1 MADGSGWSTGS
12 GLGLAGREDARPARV
27 RFDEVLAEFTRRL
40 ASPEPMRRETAVAL
54 VQQMELLARRMAADE
69 DALSV
74 QVANLEAALDALNA
88 RLRSEAA
95 AAAAREAQLT
105 AHLNQTLAELETVRA
120 TKRPLF
126 GAGAVR
132 LILSAVALCAAL
144 CGAGLGAVALT
155 RPPAIERAVPAVTIA
170 DTPPEAVGRIAEPEA
185 AMATVPAAQPTAPE
199 VKRPLASA
207 ATFGTRENYA
217 EVSAAL
223 ERGYPAAVPR
233 LITLAQVGDAKAQ
246 VKLAGLYETGGAGV
260 SRDLSAA
267 RRWTL
272 RAARSGDPTA
282 MYNAAVFLME
292 GDGGPQ
298 DMREAGVWFRRAAE
312 RGVVDAQY
320 NLGLMYEAGRG
331 LERDAAEARRWYAAA
346 AKAGDAAAAARLG
359 DLEVRTARPETM
371 SQVASTEQVSLVDT
385 QTYLAQQG
393 YYIGPIDG
401 VASPALTAAAQA
413 YMRDHPSRAPGL

>member
-1 MADGSGWSTGS
+1 MADDGGWSTGS
-12 GLGLAGREDARPARV
+12 GFGAAGRHDARLARV

-40 ASPEPMRRETAVAL
+40 ASAEPMRRETAVAL
-54 VQQMELLARRMAADE
+54 VQQMELLARRMASDE
-69 DALSV
+69 DALSGR
-74 QVANLEAALDALNA
+74 ASNLEAALDALNA

-105 AHLNQTLAELETVRA
+105 ARLNQTLTELEAVRTV
-120 TKRPLF
+120 KRPMF

-132 LILSAVALCAAL
+132 LILAAVALCAAL
-144 CGAGLGAVALT
+144 CGAGLGVTVLT
-155 RPPAIERAVPAVTIA
+155 RPTAIEHSAPPAALA
-170 DTPPEAVGRIAEPEA
+170 DTAPDAVATTAEPEP
-185 AMATVPAAQPTAPE
+185 AMAAVPPARPARPE
-199 VKRPLASA
+199 VKSSLATA
-207 ATFGTRENYA
+207 ATFGIRETYA
-217 EVSAAL
+217 EVSVAL
-223 ERGYPAAVPR
+223 ERGDPTAVRR
-233 LITLAQVGDAKAQ
+233 LTTLAQVGDAKAQ
-246 VKLAGLYETGGAGV
+246 VKLAGLYEAGRAGV
-260 SRDLSAA
+260 SRDLGAA

-272 RAARSGDPTA
+272 RAARGGDLTA

-320 NLGLMYEAGRG
+320 NLAMMYEAGRG
-331 LERDAAEARRWYAAA
+331 LERDAAEASRWYAAA
-346 AKAGDAAAAARLG
+346 AKAGDAAAAARLA

-371 SQVASTEQVSLVDT
+371 SQVASTEQVSLIDT

-413 YMRDHPSRAPGL
+413 YMRDHPGRAPGL

>member
-1 MADGSGWSTGS
+1 MADGGGWSTGA
-12 GLGLAGREDARPARV
+12 GLGLAGGEDARVARV
-27 RFDEVLAEFTRRL
+27 RFEEVLAEFTRRL

-69 DALSV
+69 DALSGRA
-74 QVANLEAALDALNA
+74 ANLEVALDALNA

-105 AHLNQTLAELETVRA
+105 ARLDQTLAELEAVRA

-126 GAGAVR
+126 GARAVR
-132 LILSAVALCAAL
+132 LILTAVALCAAL
-144 CGAGLGAVALT
+144 CGAGLGVALN
-155 RPPAIERAVPAVTIA
+155 RPTAAEPAAPVAAIA
-170 DTPPEAVGRIAEPEA
+170 NASPEAVATSAELQPTRA
-185 AMATVPAAQPTAPE
+185 VVLAAQPVAPE
-199 VKRPLASA
+199 VKRPPPTAK
-207 ATFGTRENYA
+207 TFGTGENYA

-223 ERGYPAAVPR
+223 EQGDPTAVRR
-233 LITLAQVGDAKAQ
+233 LTTLAQVGDAKAQ
-246 VKLAGLYETGGAGV
+246 LKLAGLYEAGRSGV
-260 SRDLSAA
+260 SRDLGAA

-272 RAARSGDPTA
+272 QAARGGDRTA

-320 NLGLMYEAGRG
+320 NLGMMYEAGRG
-331 LERDAAEARRWYAAA
+331 LEQNAAEARRWYAAA
-346 AKAGDAAAAARLG
+346 AKAGDSDAAAKLA
-359 DLEVRTARPETM
+359 DLETSAVRLETT
-371 SQVASTEQVSLVDT
+371 SDAASSERVSVADT

-413 YMRDHPSRAPGL
+413 YMRDHPGRAPGL

>member
-1 MADGSGWSTGS
+1 MADGGGWSTGS
-12 GLGLAGREDARPARV
+12 GLGLADSEDARVARV
-27 RFDEVLAEFTRRL
+27 RFEEVLAEFTRRL

-69 DALSV
+69 DALSGRA
-74 QVANLEAALDALNA
+74 ANLEVALDALNA

-105 AHLNQTLAELETVRA
+105 ARLDQTLAELEAVRA

-132 LILSAVALCAAL
+132 LILTAVALCAAL
-144 CGAGLGAVALT
+144 CGAGLGVVALT
-155 RPPAIERAVPAVTIA
+155 RPKAVEPAPPAAVFA
-170 DTPPEAVGRIAEPEA
+170 DTLPETPAAIAETGTIIA
-185 AMATVPAAQPTAPE
+185 AVPAAQPVPPA
-199 VKRPLASA
+199 VKRPPATA
-207 ATFGTRENYA
+207 ATFGARESYA

-223 ERGYPAAVPR
+223 EREDPTAVRR
-233 LITLAQVGDAKAQ
+233 LTTLAQVGDARAQ
-246 VKLAGLYETGGAGV
+246 LKLAGLYEAGRSGV

-272 RAARSGDPTA
+272 RAARGGDRTA

-320 NLGLMYEAGRG
+320 NLGMMYEAGRG
-331 LERDAAEARRWYAAA
+331 LEQNAAEARRWYAAA
-346 AKAGDAAAAARLG
+346 AKAGDAAAAAKLA
-359 DLEVRTARPETM
+359 DLETSAVRLETT
-371 SQVASTEQVSLVDT
+371 SDGASSERVSVADT

-413 YMRDHPSRAPGL
+413 YMRDHPGRSPGL

>member
-1 MADGSGWSTGS
+1 MADDGGWSTGS
-12 GLGLAGREDARPARV
+12 GFGVAGRNDARLARI

-54 VQQMELLARRMAADE
+54 VQQMELLARRMASDE
-69 DALSV
+69 DALSGR
-74 QVANLEAALDALNA
+74 ASNLEAALDALNA

-105 AHLNQTLAELETVRA
+105 ARLDQTLAELETVRA

-132 LILSAVALCAAL
+132 LILTAVALCAAL
-144 CGAGLGAVALT
+144 CGAGLGVTVLT
-155 RPPAIERAVPAVTIA
+155 RPAAFERSAPPATFLDASPEAAVTIA
-170 DTPPEAVGRIAEPEA
+170 QPEPVVATAPAARPVPPEV
-185 AMATVPAAQPTAPE
+185 T
-199 VKRPLASA
+199 RPLATA
-207 ATFGTRENYA
+207 ATFGTRESYA

-223 ERGYPAAVPR
+223 ERGDPKAVGR
-233 LITLAQVGDAKAQ
+233 LTTLAQVGDAKAQ
-246 VKLAGLYETGGAGV
+246 VKLAGLYEAGRGGV
-260 SRDLSAA
+260 PRDLGAA

-272 RAARSGDPTA
+272 RAARGGDRTA

-292 GDGGPQ
+292 GEGGPQ
-298 DMREAGVWFRRAAE
+298 DMREAGFWFRRAAE

-320 NLGLMYEAGRG
+320 NLGMMYEVGRG
-331 LERDAAEARRWYAAA
+331 IEQNAAEARRWYAAA
-346 AKAGDAAAAARLG
+346 AKAGDSAAAARLA
-359 DLEVRTARPETM
+359 DLETPAVRLETT
-371 SQVASTEQVSLVDT
+371 SEVAPAEQVSLVDT

-401 VASPALTAAAQA
+401 LASPALTAAAQA
-413 YMRDHPSRAPGL
+413 YMRDHPGRAPGL